1 MLWRMSARRHVLL
14 ALLLTV
20 AATGGAA
27 WQATAAS
34 EASPGDG
41 LRLVCPLH

>member
-1 MLWRMSARRHVLL
+1 MSVRRHVIL
-14 ALLLTV
+14 ALLLTL

-27 WQATAAS
+27 YQASAAAELGSAAS
-34 EASPGDG
+34 S

>member
-1 MLWRMSARRHVLL
+1 MSVRRHVIL
-14 ALLLTV
+14 ALLLTL

-27 WQATAAS
+27 YQASAVTESGSATS
-34 EASPGDG
+34 S

>member
-1 MLWRMSARRHVLL
+1 VLV
-14 ALLLTV
+14 ALLLTL

-34 EASPGDG
+34 EAAASDG

>member
-1 MLWRMSARRHVLL
+1 MSVRRHVIL
-14 ALLLTV
+14 ALLLTI

-27 WQATAAS
+27 YQATAATGS
-34 EASPGDG
+34 DTAASS